1 MKRRTMAIA
10 AVGAAAALAFAAP
23 NAYAW
28 DCINVSASQQGQQHM
43 TTSGNWQYMTIDDM
57 VSQAV
62 GMGWFTPDQGQC
74 IEAAWLASGEPASFV
89 MGAGLAGAHGA
100 EQSGR
105 MTASDFFELAK
116 NAPTTVVSDGQGIDH
131 FEAAIAGA
139 LATCSVSL
147 PGE

>member
-1 MKRRTMAIA
+1 MKRRSMAVA
-10 AVGAAAALAFAAP
+10 ALGAAAALAFAAP
-23 NAYAW
+23 TAYAW
-28 DCINVSASQQGQQHM
+28 DCINVSASQQGQQQM
-43 TTSGNWQYMTIDDM
+43 TRSGNWEYVTIDDM

-74 IEAAWLASGEPASFV
+74 IESAWLAAGEPASFA
-89 MGAGLAGAHGA
+89 MGVGVAGAHGA
-100 EQSGR
+100 GQSGH

-116 NAPTTVVSDGQGIDH
+116 DAPTAVVSDGHGVDH
-131 FEAAIAGA
+131 FETAVAGA